1 MKYGLFVWF
10 LLISTIMFGQ
20 TSSLMRSERLFVS
33 GKSLVLSDTLPIA
46 RGSIE
51 LRWNDRSINEYI
63 DSVIYPQKR
72 ILLTRDIN
80 DTIEVRY
87 SVLGFDF
94 ERPLY
99 NKPFTRYSTI
109 EEARKNPFVLER
121 STSTSSDI
129 LGLENFEKNG
139 SVSRGL
145 GLGNNQS
152 VVLNSGFNLQLS
164 GYLRPDV
171 QLQASVTDDNLP
183 FQPDGFTQQ
192 LQDFDRVFVQIQH
205 PKHRIVVG
213 DFDLTRPP
221 GYFLHTFKN
230 VKGLRSD
237 NVLYQKKTDTLS
249 QSVSVSAA
257 RGRFGRNV
265 FFGREGNQGPYR
277 LQGDNP
283 GEFIVVLAGSERVY
297 IDGIL
302 QQRGEQYEYIIDYNT
317 AELTFTPNRLIT
329 NQSRIIVEFEY
340 ANQAYVRSLV
350 FYQLQ
355 YRKRDHQFRF
365 TSYREQDAPSQPLFQ
380 ELNDEQRLF
389 LSQLGPQTPEALY
402 PGAVNSGFDPDRLR
416 YKRIDSL
423 GFQSVYVFSAN
434 PQLAI
439 YDVKFSFVG
448 QGRGD
453 YVQEASTANGRVYR
467 WVQPTI
473 VGNDTIQNG
482 SFAPV
487 VRLVAPSLQSMSTIG
502 AIGKIGEKTSYLAEL
517 ALSERTL
524 NRLSDQGGARLGLG
538 TKLQVD
544 HLRPLAWKSMPK
556 AAMAVGV
563 QYEYLDA
570 RFRTIQP
577 YRAMEFAR
585 DWNLNALYSEQEEHL
600 RGGYVALDFGDS
612 SLLRYSVNELRAGPQ
627 VGLRQKAE
635 FRLRKSK
642 HDYSLSAD
650 LLTNKS
656 PAFRGNYWRNRA
668 GYTFNQPKLN
678 AGIRYEQEFNR
689 LLSTNTDTLAPN
701 SYRFD
706 IVEAFA
712 GSSPKAAIP
721 WQFRY
726 NYRHDWLPI
735 GESLLQTQGGHSY
748 SLSTSRQRSD
758 NHLLKFTATFR
769 DLRRF
774 ATPNQIQGRET
785 SYLTQAEYSG
795 NFLKNAVST
804 QAFYA
809 FSQGQ
814 ELRRDIAFVEVPRG
828 QGNFTWNDYNGNGI
842 QELDEFE
849 QAFFSDQ
856 ANFIKIFIP
865 GNSFVATFGNR
876 FNQTLNL
883 NPARLLKNKK
893 GFLARWSNLT
903 SISLERKNQGTN
915 GLRFL
920 NPFSLQL
927 FDSSLVS
934 TLGNVRNTLFFNR
947 SNPNWGIDFI
957 YQRSIQK
964 NLLSGGFETRQQ
976 LDRGLKLRWNI
987 QSNLSSELN
996 AAQGERIQEADLFA
1010 RRNYAITQYE
1020 LAGRLNWSAT
1030 GTVRFGFNA
1039 AWRDKSNTALELSS
1053 IKETLEIQEFGGEVT
1068 YNLAGSSS
1076 LQGSYSLV
1084 SNRFAGDRNSPAAY
1098 EMLQGLQPGRNQ
1110 LWGLTLFRK
1119 LANNLQLNLSYNGRK
1134 AEESRAI
1141 HTGQLQARLVF

>member
-1 MKYGLFVWF
+1 
-10 LLISTIMFGQ
+10 
-20 TSSLMRSERLFVS
+20 
-33 GKSLVLSDTLPIA
+33 
-46 RGSIE
+46 
-51 LRWNDRSINEYI
+51 
-63 DSVIYPQKR
+63 
-72 ILLTRDIN
+72 
-80 DTIEVRY
+80 
-87 SVLGFDF
+87 
-94 ERPLY
+94 
-99 NKPFTRYSTI
+99 
-109 EEARKNPFVLER
+109 
-121 STSTSSDI
+121 
-129 LGLENFEKNG
+129 
-139 SVSRGL
+139 
-145 GLGNNQS
+145 
-152 VVLNSGFNLQLS
+152 
-164 GYLRPDV
+164 
-171 QLQASVTDDNLP
+171 
-183 FQPDGFTQQ
+183 

-205 PKHRIVVG
+205 PKHRLVVG

-221 GYFLHTFKN
+221 GYFLQTFKN

-237 NVLYQKKTDTLS
+237 NVLYQKQNDTLS
-249 QSVSVSAA
+249 QSLSVSAA

-340 ANQAYVRSLV
+340 ANQAYVRSLI

-355 YRKRDHQFRF
+355 YSKREHQFRF
-365 TSYREQDAPSQPLFQ
+365 TTYREQDAPNQPLFQ
-380 ELNDEQRLF
+380 ELNDDQRRF
-389 LSQLGPQTPEALY
+389 LSQLGPQSPEALY
-402 PGAVNSGFDPDRLR
+402 PGALNSGFDPDRLR

-423 GFQSVYVFSAN
+423 GFQSVYVFSTD
-434 PQLAI
+434 PLLAV

-453 YVQEASTANGRVYR
+453 YVQEAGTANGRVYR

-473 VGNDTIQNG
+473 VGNDTLQNG

-487 VRLVAPSLQSMSTIG
+487 VRLVAPSLQRMSTLG
-502 AIGKIGEKTSYLAEL
+502 AHGKLGEQTSYLAEV

-524 NRLSDQGGARLGLG
+524 NRFSEQGEVRPGIGS
-538 TKLQVD
+538 KFQID
-544 HLRPLAWKSMPK
+544 HLRPLNWKSFPK
-556 AAMAVGV
+556 AALAVGV
-563 QYEYLDA
+563 QYEFLDA
-570 RFRTIQP
+570 SFRTIQP

-600 RGGYVALDFGDS
+600 RGGYVALDMGDS
-612 SLLRYSVNELRAGPQ
+612 SLLRYTVNEFRAGAQ
-627 VGLRQKAE
+627 AGLRQKAE
-635 FRLRKSK
+635 FRLRKTK

-650 LLTNKS
+650 LLTNQS
-656 PAFRGNYWRNRA
+656 PTFNGNYWRNKV
-668 GYTFNQPKLN
+668 GYVFNQSKLSL
-678 AGIRYEQEFNR
+678 GVRYEQEYNR
-689 LLSTNTDTLAPN
+689 LLSSSADTLAPN

-712 GSSPKAAIP
+712 GSSIKSTVP

-726 NYRHDWLPI
+726 NYRHDWLPF
-735 GESLLQTQGGHSY
+735 GASLLQTQGGHSY
-748 SLSTSRQRSD
+748 SFSTSRQRSD
-758 NHLLKFTATFR
+758 NHLLKFTATIR

-774 ATPNQIQGRET
+774 ATPIQIQGRET

-804 QAFYA
+804 QVFYA

-828 QGNFTWNDYNGNGI
+828 QGNFTWNDYNSNGI

-865 GNSFVATFGNR
+865 GNTFVATFGNR

-893 GFLARWSNLT
+893 SFLARWTNLT
-903 SISLERKNQGTN
+903 SISLERKNQGSN
-915 GLRFL
+915 GIRFL

-934 TLGNVRNTLFFNR
+934 TQGNVRNTLFFNR
-947 SNPNWGIDFI
+947 SNPNWGVDFV

-976 LDRGLKLRWNI
+976 LDRGIKLRWNI
-987 QSNLSSELN
+987 KSNLSAELN
-996 AAQGERIQEADLFA
+996 TAQGERNQEADLFV
-1010 RRNYAITQYE
+1010 RRNYTITQYE
-1020 LAGRLNWSAT
+1020 LASRLNWTAT
-1030 GTVRFGFNA
+1030 GNVRFGFNA
-1039 AWRDKSNTALELSS
+1039 AWRDKNNSALEASG
-1053 IKETLEIQEFGGEVT
+1053 IAETLEVQEIGGEVT

-1084 SNRFAGDRNSPAAY
+1084 SNRFVGDRNSPAGY

-1110 LWGLTLFRK
+1110 LWGVTVFRK

-1134 AEESRAI
+1134 AEDSRTI

>member
-10 LLISTIMFGQ
+10 ILISTIMFGQ
-20 TSSLMRSERLFVS
+20 TSSLMRTERLFVS
-33 GKSLVLSDTLPIA
+33 GNTLVLSDTLPIA
-46 RGSIE
+46 RGSIQ
-51 LRWNDRSINEYI
+51 LILNSSPINEYVLSI
-63 DSVIYPQKR
+63 DYSQKR
-72 ILLTRDIN
+72 IILTKDIN
-80 DTIEVRY
+80 DTIEVGY
-87 SVLGFDF
+87 TVLGFDF

-99 NKPFTRYSTI
+99 NKPFARYSTI

-121 STSTSSDI
+121 ATPSSSDL

-205 PKHRIVVG
+205 PKHRLIVG

-221 GYFLHTFKN
+221 GYFLQSFKN
-230 VKGLRSD
+230 VKGLKSD
-237 NVLYQKKTDTLS
+237 NVLYQRKADTLS
-249 QSVSVSAA
+249 QTLSVSAA

-265 FFGREGNQGPYR
+265 FLGREGNQGPYR

-317 AELTFTPNRLIT
+317 ADLTFTPNRLIT

-355 YRKRDHQFRF
+355 YRNRDHQLRF
-365 TSYREQDAPSQPLFQ
+365 TTYREQDAPSQPLFQ
-380 ELNDEQRLF
+380 ELNEEQRLF
-389 LSQLGPQTPEALY
+389 LSQLGPQTPEGLY
-402 PGAVNSGFDPDRLR
+402 PGVVNSGFDPDRLR

-423 GFQSVYVFSAN
+423 GFQSVYVFSTD
-434 PQLAI
+434 PLLAV

-453 YVQEASTANGRVYR
+453 YVQEAGTANGRVYR
-467 WVQPTI
+467 WVQPTL
-473 VGNDTIQNG
+473 VGNDTIRNG

-487 VRLVAPSLQSMSTIG
+487 VRLVAPSLQSMSTLG
-502 AIGKIGEKTSYLAEL
+502 ATGKLGEKTTYLAEL

-524 NRLSDQGGARLGLG
+524 NRFSSQRATKPGLG
-538 TKLQVD
+538 SKFQVD
-544 HLRPLAWKSMPK
+544 HLSPLAWKSFPK
-556 AAMAVGV
+556 AALAVGV

-577 YRAMEFAR
+577 YRSMEFAR

-612 SLLRYSVNELRAGPQ
+612 SLLRYSLNELRAGAQ
-627 VGLRQKAE
+627 AGLRQKAE
-635 FRLRKSK
+635 FRLRKTK
-642 HDYSLSAD
+642 HDYSFSAD

-656 PAFRGNYWRNRA
+656 PTFSGNYWRNRA
-668 GYTFNQPKLN
+668 GYTYNQSKLN
-678 AGIRYEQEFNR
+678 AGIRYEQEYNR
-689 LLSTNTDTLAPN
+689 LLSTNADTLAPN

-706 IVEAFA
+706 ILEAFA
-712 GSSPKAAIP
+712 GSNAKAVIP

-726 NYRHDWLPI
+726 NYRHDWLPF
-735 GESLLQTQGGHSY
+735 GASLMQTQGGHSY
-748 SLSTSRQRSD
+748 SLSTSRQHSD

-774 ATPNQIQGRET
+774 ATPFQVQGRES

-804 QAFYA
+804 QVFYA

-883 NPARLLKNKK
+883 NPARVLKNKK

-934 TLGNVRNTLFFNR
+934 TQGNVRNTLFFNR
-947 SNPNWGIDFI
+947 SNPNWGIDFV
-957 YQRSIQK
+957 YQRTIQK

-996 AAQGERIQEADLFA
+996 ATQGERKQEADLFV
-1010 RRNYAITQYE
+1010 RRNYAIKQYE

-1030 GTVRFGFNA
+1030 GNMRFGFNA
-1039 AWRDKSNTALELSS
+1039 AWRDKNNSALELTG
-1053 IKETLEIQEFGGEVT
+1053 INETLEIQEVGGEVT

-1076 LQGSYSLV
+1076 LQGSYSFV
-1084 SNRFAGDRNSPAAY
+1084 SNRFSGDRNSPAAY

-1110 LWGLTLFRK
+1110 LWGITVFRK

-1134 AEESRAI
+1134 AEDSRTI